1 MDGLPST
8 LEVNAAVLLA
18 MRVSGLV
25 LVAPVLSSRAVSRQ
39 TKIVVICLLTVLLWP
54 AATRAAGS
62 GAALNASTFVTEWM
76 VGLGLGLGAM
86 ILVGAAES
94 AGDMLAIQIGLAGG
108 NVINPMSD
116 NPVPVLGQLLGLFA
130 VTMLLT
136 TGGHHMMLDA
146 FAATLDI
153 IPPGSGISLQ
163 EGAFAVVDLG
173 SRLFLLGLRVAAP
186 VIGAVMVGNVVL
198 GVLARTVPQLN
209 VLMVAFPVQIGIGL
223 LTIGFSM
230 PLVASLY
237 GEWPLL
243 YEQVVEN
250 IVRGFTGQRPADG
263 AVPGLP
269 IPVGGV

>member
-1 MDGLPST
+1 MEGLPTT

-39 TKIVVICLLTVLLWP
+39 TKVVVICLFTVLLWP
-54 AATRAAGS
+54 AATRAAAPGTAIT
-62 GAALNASTFVTEWM
+62 AATFVTEWM
-76 VGLGLGLGAM
+76 VGIALGLGAM
-86 ILVGAAES
+86 ILVAAAES

-136 TGGHHMMLDA
+136 TGGHTLMLDA
-146 FAATLDI
+146 FAATLDVV
-153 IPPGSGISLQ
+153 PPGSPLSLQ

-209 VLMVAFPVQIGIGL
+209 ILMVAFPVQIGIGL
-223 LTIGFSM
+223 LTIGVSM

-237 GEWPLL
+237 GEWPML
-243 YEQVVEN
+243 YEQVLES
-250 IVRGFTGQRPADG
+250 IVRGFTGQGPVDG
-263 AVPGLP
+263 AVPAFP